1 MTFNRKVLASAIAG
15 LGMTASALVSAQQP
29 TLPVATVD
37 GSSTAATITGG
48 ASGNNGASFGDSFSS
63 TTPVD
68 VMATIN
74 VDPADVGEEGALVS
88 VVFIPNWGL
97 FQKVSGGFFL
107 PWNEQVDTLQPFT
120 RKTLS
125 SQETITVFED
135 LVGEY
140 SNLQG
145 LSFDVFLGY
154 YAGDD
159 ITEMAYTGS
168 PIRFSIE
175 ESGNGGVVDVP
186 CPDTTTTSSSE
197 FEGKTVCVLNGTITE
212 DTHLTANNVY
222 LLDGA
227 VFIGEDNA
235 NSATLSID
243 AGTKVIAPVG
253 LNFLTVA
260 RGSKLEANGTEDN
273 PIVFTYEDEANAT
286 PATTGQWGG
295 LILNGNAPVNGC
307 AEGTEVCE
315 LEGEGST
322 GLYGGNDPEDSSG
335 VLNYVIVK
343 YPGQNITEDNELN
356 GIAFQGTGSGTI
368 VSNVQVHGSSDDG
381 IEFFGGSTN
390 AKNLVLTS
398 NEDDSLDWTF
408 GWDGQVQNA
417 IIQQRAN
424 TGDRGIEADNNGDD
438 NDAEPRSKPTLAN
451 FTMIGKGTDGRGIM
465 LRRGTGANMYNFV
478 VTNFDDYCINF
489 DSEAT
494 FDNGGSSAT
503 DLSGELTMVNSLFG
517 CANAFGEDPSD
528 PWSIET
534 WFENQSE
541 NATGTVQLNGFVNSS
556 AINDRPAAELP
567 GSFFTPVDHIGAVR
581 DSSSDWASGWIFQD

>member
-1 MTFNRKVLASAIAG
+1 MNFNRKILASAIAG
-15 LGMTASALVSAQQP
+15 LGMTASALVNAQQP
-29 TLPVATVD
+29 SLPPVTAD
-37 GSSTAATITGG
+37 GSSTEATFTGG
-48 ASGNNGASFGDSFSS
+48 ASGNNGASYDSSFSS
-63 TTPVD
+63 TTAID
-68 VMATIN
+68 VLGTIN
-74 VDPADVGEEGALVS
+74 VDPADVGQEGGLAA
-88 VVFIPNWGL
+88 VVVVPGLGL

-107 PWNEQVDTLQPFT
+107 PWNEQIGTLRPYT

-125 SQETITVFED
+125 SQETITVFDD

-145 LSFDVFLGY
+145 LDFNVFLGY
-154 YAGDD
+154 FPGDD
-159 ITEMAYTGS
+159 VNDIVYTNT
-168 PIRFSIE
+168 PISFSIN
-175 ESGNGGVVDVP
+175 ESGSGGGSAE
-186 CPDTTTTSSSE
+186 CPDTSTTSDST
-197 FEGKTVCVLNGTITE
+197 FEGKTVCVLSGTITE

-227 VFIGEDNA
+227 VFVGEDNA
-235 NSATLSID
+235 DSATLSID

-260 RGSKLEANGTEDN
+260 RGSRLEANGTADD
-273 PIVFTYEDEANAT
+273 PIIFTYEDEANAT

-315 LEGEGST
+315 LEGEGGT

-356 GIAFQGTGSGTI
+356 GIAFQGTGSGTV

-408 GWDGQVQNA
+408 GWDGMVQNV

-451 FTMIGKGTDGRGIM
+451 FTMIGKGGDGRGIM

-478 VTNFDDYCINF
+478 LTNFNDYCIDF

-503 DLSGELTMVNSLFG
+503 NLSGDLTMVNSLFG
-517 CANAFGEDPSD
+517 CANAFGEDAAD

-534 WFENQSE
+534 WFENQAG
-541 NATGTVQLNGFVNSS
+541 NATGTVELNGYVNTSD
-556 AINDRPAAELP
+556 INDRPAAELP

-581 DSSSDWASGWIFQD
+581 DSASDWASGWIFED

>member
-1 MTFNRKVLASAIAG
+1 MNFNRKILASAIAG
-15 LGMTASALVSAQQP
+15 LGMTASTLVIAQQP
-29 TLPVATVD
+29 SLPTATVD
-37 GSSTAATITGG
+37 GGSTAATITGG
-48 ASGNNGASFGDSFSS
+48 ASGNNGVSFGDSFSS
-63 TTPVD
+63 TTAID
-68 VMATIN
+68 VIGTIN
-74 VDPADVGEEGALVS
+74 VDPADVGQEGALVA
-88 VVFIPNWGL
+88 VVAVPNLGL

-107 PWNEQVDTLQPFT
+107 PWNSQVDTLFPYT

-125 SQETITVFED
+125 ATETVTVFDD

-145 LSFDVFLGY
+145 LNFDVFFGY

-159 ITEMAYTGS
+159 ITQMAFTGN
-168 PIRFSIE
+168 PISFAIE
-175 ESGNGGVVDVP
+175 DSANGGGDAP
-186 CPDTTTTSSSE
+186 CDDATTTSSST
-197 FEGKTVCVLNGTITE
+197 FEGKPVCILSGTITE
-212 DTHLTANNVY
+212 DVHMTANNVY
-222 LLDGA
+222 LLDGG
-227 VFIGEDNA
+227 VFIGGDNED
-235 NSATLSID
+235 SATLSID

-253 LNFLTVA
+253 LNFLTIN
-260 RGSKLEANGTEDN
+260 RGSRIEANGTKDN

-295 LILNGNAPVNGC
+295 IILNGNAVVNGC
-307 AEGTEVCE
+307 AEGTAVCE
-315 LEGEGST
+315 LEGEGGT
-322 GLYGGNDPEDSSG
+322 GLYGGNDPADSSG

-381 IEFFGGSTN
+381 VEFFGGSTN

-398 NEDDSLDWTF
+398 NEDDSLDWAF
-408 GWDGQVQNA
+408 GWNGMVQNVV
-417 IIQQRAN
+417 IQQREN

-451 FTMIGKGTDGRGIM
+451 FTMIGKGAAGRGIM

-478 VTNFDDYCINF
+478 LTNFDSYCLDF
-489 DSEAT
+489 DNEAT

-503 DLSGELTMVNSLFG
+503 DLSGNLTMVNSLFG
-517 CANAFGEDPSD
+517 CANAFGEDAAD

-534 WFENQSE
+534 WFENQDG
-541 NATGTVQLNGFVNSS
+541 NTTGAVVLDGFVNSTG
-556 AINDRPAAELP
+556 INDLDAAELP

-581 DSSSDWASGWIFQD
+581 DDASDWTAGWIFQD